1 MGGGQSMAINKN
13 EFTSELAYDLV
24 NKINSEINSEETT
37 KLDINTGSKIE
48 DVNLENI
55 DGLNL
60 DVSVQAKSTASLIT
74 KYTNI
79 FNAISNANT
88 ENGVKLDALTGL
100 INKSTQDGGFLDF
113 SATVNQTDQKFSIAT
128 SIQNVT
134 NIASCI
140 VRMAEV
146 SLINKA
152 ELGNI
157 TIKNAKNSNI
167 KLEVISEAEAQ
178 AQSLS
183 DMTNGFKNELENETS
198 TYLKSQTE
206 MDTEAIQE
214 GVVDNLGDIA
224 DNLVDDVGNIA
235 NNAIDELGESS
246 KSLISIFVVPAIIIA
261 LVVSIVLGIWLYKKL
276 NSTNQNNNLNVLPD
290 VKANVNL
297 ALN

>member
-1 MGGGQSMAINKN
+1 MGGSQSTAINKN

-24 NKINSEINSEETT
+24 NKINSEINSEDIT
-37 KLDINTGSKIE
+37 KLDTNTGAKVG

-60 DVSVQAKSTASLIT
+60 DISVQTKTTAALIT

-79 FNAISNANT
+79 FNAISNANA

-100 INKSTQDGGFLDF
+100 INKAIQDGGFLD
-113 SATVNQTDQKFSIAT
+113 SNTTKNETNQKFSIAT
-128 SIQNVT
+128 SVQNIT

-146 SLINKA
+146 SLVNKA

-157 TIKNAKNSNI
+157 TIKNAKNSDI
-167 KLEVISEAEAQ
+167 KLKVISEAETQ

-198 TYLKSQTE
+198 TYLKSKTE
-206 MDTEAIQE
+206 MDSEAIQE
-214 GVVDNLGDIA
+214 GIVDNLGDTA
-224 DNLVDDVGNIA
+224 DNLVNNVGDVV
-235 NNAIDELGESS
+235 NNTIDEIGESS
-246 KSLISIFVVPAIIIA
+246 RSFMKILIIPIIIIA
-261 LVVSIVLGIWLYKKL
+261 LVISIVLGTWLYKKL
-276 NSTNQNNNLNVLPD
+276 KFIDNKIIRVNN
-290 VKANVNL
+290 
-297 ALN
+297 